1 VQSARKPHLMPPD
14 PSLNEAL
21 ASAMLTLTTPFSRPI
36 DVEHTLTRVTAAAV
50 HLVDG
55 VDYADVMLREDG
67 EFRSIAPTATVVS
80 DLDGVQMRHRQ
91 GPCLEAAQVDSVV
104 RSPDL
109 RREHR
114 WPEFCAAAIELGVY
128 SILSF
133 QLYTHHRGCGSG
145 ALNLLSTRTNAF
157 DVGAETTLA
166 MMATHAAITLI
177 AADKDTQFQSAL
189 ASRDVI
195 GQAKGIIMERYKLDA
210 GRAFALLVKLSQD
223 SNTPLRSVA
232 QRLVDSLLD

>member
-1 VQSARKPHLMPPD
+1 MPPD

-177 AADKDTQFQSAL
+177 AADKDTQFRSAL

>member
-1 VQSARKPHLMPPD
+1 MPPD

-145 ALNLLSTRTNAF
+145 ALNLLSTRPT
-157 DVGAETTLA
+157 
-166 MMATHAAITLI
+166 
-177 AADKDTQFQSAL
+177 
-189 ASRDVI
+189 
-195 GQAKGIIMERYKLDA
+195 
-210 GRAFALLVKLSQD
+210 
-223 SNTPLRSVA
+223 RSTSEP
-232 QRLVDSLLD
+232 RPPWR

>member
-1 VQSARKPHLMPPD
+1 MPAD
-14 PSLNEAL
+14 HSLNEAL
-21 ASAMLTLTTPFSRPI
+21 ESAMFELTTPFSRPI
-36 DVEHTLTRVTAAAV
+36 DVEQTLTRVTAAV

-55 VDYADVMLREDG
+55 ADYADVMLREDG

-80 DLDGVQMRHRQ
+80 DLDRVQMRHHQ
-91 GPCLEAAQVDSVV
+91 GPCLEATQVDSVV

-177 AADKDTQFQSAL
+177 AADKDTQFRSAL

-210 GRAFALLVKLSQD
+210 GRAFALLIKLSQD

>member
-1 VQSARKPHLMPPD
+1 MPPD

>member
-1 VQSARKPHLMPPD
+1 MPPD
-14 PSLNEAL
+14 ASLNEAL
-21 ASAMLTLTTPFSRPI
+21 ASPMLTLTTPFSRPI

>member
-1 VQSARKPHLMPPD
+1 MPPD

-145 ALNLLSTRTNAF
+145 ALNLLSTRANAF
-157 DVGAETTLA
+157 GVGAETTLA

-177 AADKDTQFQSAL
+177 AADKDIQFRSAL

>member
-1 VQSARKPHLMPPD
+1 MPPD

-166 MMATHAAITLI
+166 MLATHAAITLI

>member
-1 VQSARKPHLMPPD
+1 MQSARKPHLMPPD

>member
-1 VQSARKPHLMPPD
+1 MQSARKPHLMPPD

-36 DVEHTLTRVTAAAV
+36 DVEQTLTRVTAAV

-55 VDYADVMLREDG
+55 ADYADVMLREDG

-166 MMATHAAITLI
+166 MLATHAAITLI

>member
-1 VQSARKPHLMPPD
+1 MPAD
-14 PSLNEAL
+14 HSLNEAL
-21 ASAMLTLTTPFSRPI
+21 ESAMFELTTPFSRPI

>member
-1 VQSARKPHLMPPD
+1 MPAD
-14 PSLNEAL
+14 HSLNEAL
-21 ASAMLTLTTPFSRPI
+21 ESAMFELTTPFSRPI
-36 DVEHTLTRVTAAAV
+36 DVEQTLTRVTAAV

-55 VDYADVMLREDG
+55 ADYADVMLREDG

>member
-1 VQSARKPHLMPPD
+1 MPAD
-14 PSLNEAL
+14 HSLNEAL
-21 ASAMLTLTTPFSRPI
+21 ESAMLELTTPFSRPI

>member
-1 VQSARKPHLMPPD
+1 MQSARKPHLMPPD

-177 AADKDTQFQSAL
+177 AADKDTQFRSAL

>member
-157 DVGAETTLA
+157 DVGADTTLA

-177 AADKDTQFQSAL
+177 AADKDTQFRSAL

-210 GRAFALLVKLSQD
+210 GRAFALLIKLSQD

>member
-80 DLDGVQMRHRQ
+80 DLDDVQMRHRQ

>member
-1 VQSARKPHLMPPD
+1 MQSARKPHFMPAD
-14 PSLNEAL
+14 HSLNEAL
-21 ASAMLTLTTPFSRPI
+21 ESAMFELTTPFSRPI
-36 DVEHTLTRVTAAAV
+36 DVEQTLTRVTAAV

-80 DLDGVQMRHRQ
+80 DLDRVQMRHHQ
-91 GPCLEAAQVDSVV
+91 GPCLEATQVDSVV
-104 RSPDL
+104 RGADL

-114 WPEFCAAAIELGVY
+114 WPKFSAAAVELGVY
-128 SILSF
+128 TILSF
-133 QLYTHHRGCGSG
+133 QLYTHHRGSG
-145 ALNLLSTRTNAF
+145 ALNLLSTRADAF

-166 MMATHAAITLI
+166 MLATHAAITLI
-177 AADKDTQFQSAL
+177 AADKDTQFRSAL

-210 GRAFALLVKLSQD
+210 GRAFALLIKLSQD

>member
-1 VQSARKPHLMPPD
+1 MQSARKPHLMPPD

-166 MMATHAAITLI
+166 MLATHAAITLI
-177 AADKDTQFQSAL
+177 AADKDTQFRSAL

>member
-1 VQSARKPHLMPPD
+1 
-14 PSLNEAL
+14 
-21 ASAMLTLTTPFSRPI
+21 
-36 DVEHTLTRVTAAAV
+36 
-50 HLVDG
+50 
-55 VDYADVMLREDG
+55 
-67 EFRSIAPTATVVS
+67 
-80 DLDGVQMRHRQ
+80 
-91 GPCLEAAQVDSVV
+91 
-104 RSPDL
+104 
-109 RREHR
+109 
-114 WPEFCAAAIELGVY
+114 
-128 SILSF
+128 
-133 QLYTHHRGCGSG
+133 
-145 ALNLLSTRTNAF
+145 
-157 DVGAETTLA
+157 